1 MKDLW
6 PFLRLALPRL
16 PWFGG
21 GLLLAVLTVLTSAG
35 LLALSGWFITAS
47 ALAGAGLLA
56 ALDVYRPAGGI
67 RAFAITR
74 TVARYT
80 ERLVNHEAVL
90 RHLADLRGWIFRTL
104 APLDPA
110 TLARFRSAD
119 LLQRLV
125 GDIDTLDG
133 LFLRVI
139 TPSLTAVITLM
150 TGAVFLGWLAPASA
164 LWIVAWLALAGLLL
178 PALALVLGRSAG
190 RARTGAAAWVREYA
204 VEGIRGLAEL
214 RVFGALDRHA
224 QALRE
229 AERARARAEFAL
241 GLRGALG
248 DAAATLAGLGAV
260 WLALWL
266 GAGWLAAGEAGAPLV
281 VLVVLGALGLGEA
294 VAMLPGA
301 YQRVEQ
307 MRAAARRLLEVAH
320 TRPALPEPAYPI
332 PPGERGGLA
341 LHEVT
346 LRYREGIPPVLDRVS
361 LKVDP
366 GEIVLV
372 TGESGAGKTSL
383 VSVAL
388 RLVAPQSGE
397 ARLAGVPVADMSYRE
412 LYDHVAVLTQETVLF
427 ADSIAANLRLADPQ
441 ADDARLHQALHLAG
455 LEDFVATLEQGLD
468 TPVGE
473 GGALLSGGQARR
485 LALARLIL
493 REPRV
498 VILDEPF
505 RGLDG
510 ATIERLR
517 TRLTPWLAARATLVI
532 AHETAVAPPATR
544 HYRLQDGRLEA
555 VEATSGP
562 ALFPAT
568 LE

>member
-1 MKDLW
+1 M
-6 PFLRLALPRL
+6 
-16 PWFGG
+16 
-21 GLLLAVLTVLTSAG
+21 
-35 LLALSGWFITAS
+35 LALSGWFITAS

-56 ALDVYRPAGGI
+56 GLDVYRPAGGI

-90 RHLADLRGWIFRTL
+90 RHLADLRSWMFRAL

-139 TPSLTAVITLM
+139 TPSLTAVITLL
-150 TGAVFLGWLAPASA
+150 TGAVFLGWVAPAPA
-164 LWIVAWLALAGLLL
+164 LWIVIWLALAGLLL
-178 PALALVLGRSAG
+178 PALALGLGRRAG
-190 RARTGAAAWVREYA
+190 RARTGAAARVRERA
-204 VEGIRGLAEL
+204 VEGVQGLAEL
-214 RVFGALDRHA
+214 RVFGALERHGR
-224 QALRE
+224 ALQE
-229 AERARARAEFAL
+229 AERERARAEFAL
-241 GLRGALG
+241 GRWGALG
-248 DAAATLAGLGAV
+248 DAAATLAGLGGV

-266 GAGWLAAGEAGAPLV
+266 GTGWLASGQAGAPLV

-320 TRPALPEPAYPI
+320 TRPALPEPAHPT
-332 PPGERGGLA
+332 PPGDRGGLR
-341 LHEVT
+341 LQDVT
-346 LRYREGIPPVLDRVS
+346 LQYREGGPRVLDRVT
-361 LKVDP
+361 LEVAP

-372 TGESGAGKTSL
+372 TGDSGAGKTSL
-383 VSVAL
+383 TSVVL

-397 ARLAGVPVADMSYRE
+397 ARVAGLPVTDMSYRA
-412 LYDHVAVLTQETVLF
+412 LYDHVGVLTQETVLF
-427 ADSIAANLRLADPQ
+427 ADSLAANLRLAAPE
-441 ADDARLHQALHLAG
+441 AEDARLTQALHLVG
-455 LEDFVATLEQGLD
+455 LDDFVATLEQGLD

-485 LALARLIL
+485 LALARLVL
-493 REPRV
+493 RDPPV

-510 ATIERLR
+510 ATIARLR
-517 TRLTPWLAARATLVI
+517 SRLTPWLAARATLVI
-532 AHETAVAPPATR
+532 AHEASMAPPATR
-544 HYRLQDGRLEA
+544 HYRLQGGRLEP
-555 VEATSGP
+555 VETGSRQVVSHSTAD
-562 ALFPAT
+562 
-568 LE
+568 

>member
-1 MKDLW
+1 MRDLA

-56 ALDVYRPAGGI
+56 GLDVYRPAGGI

-90 RHLADLRGWIFRTL
+90 RHLADLRGWIFRAL

-139 TPSLTAVITLM
+139 TPTLTAAITLM
-150 TGAVFLGWLAPASA
+150 TGAVFLGWLAPVSA

-178 PALALVLGRSAG
+178 PALALGLGRGAG
-190 RARTGAAAWVREYA
+190 RARTGAAAQVREHA
-204 VEGIRGLAEL
+204 VEGVQGLAEL
-214 RVFGALDRHA
+214 RVFGGLERQA

-229 AERARARAEFAL
+229 AEQTRARAEYAL
-241 GLRGALG
+241 GRWGALG

-266 GAGWLAAGEAGAPLV
+266 GAGWLASGETGAPLV

-320 TRPALPEPAYPI
+320 TRPALPEPPC
-332 PPGERGGLA
+332 PVSPGDRGALA
-341 LHEVT
+341 LQEVT
-346 LRYREGIPPVLDRVS
+346 LRYRETAAPILDRVS
-361 LKVDP
+361 LEVNP

-383 VSVAL
+383 ASVAL

-397 ARLAGVPVADMSYRE
+397 ARLGGVPVADMRYRD
-412 LYDHVAVLTQETVLF
+412 LYNHVGVLTQETVLF

-441 ADDARLHQALHLAG
+441 ADDARLHRALHLAG
-455 LEDFVATLEQGLD
+455 LDDFVATLEQGLD

-510 ATIERLR
+510 ATIARLR
-517 TRLTPWLAARATLVI
+517 SRLTPWLASRATLVI
-532 AHETAVAPPATR
+532 AHEAAMAPPATR
-544 HYRLQDGRLEA
+544 HYRLQGGRLEA
-555 VEATSGP
+555 VEIASASASAPSTAG
-562 ALFPAT
+562 
-568 LE
+568 